1 MSTKIM
7 PISDLRRETSAVL
20 RKIQEDGDVVYITQ
34 HGRPAAVI
42 LDYKQYEAMV
52 AQAQSQG
59 WPRDYFAQTYGALAN
74 DPLIRSGEGEF
85 EKREIVQ

>member
-7 PISDLRRETSAVL
+7 PVSDLRRETSTVL

-34 HGRPAAVI
+34 HGRPTVVI
-42 LDYKQYEAMV
+42 LDYKLYEAMV

-59 WPRDYFAQTYGALAN
+59 WPGDYFVRTYGALAN
-74 DPLIRSGEGEF
+74 DPLIRSGQGEF
-85 EKREIVQ
+85 EKRETVQ